1 MRKLLMILCLSVCL
15 ALPSFA
21 AGENSRKAY
30 WLIYEQGRTAMQK
43 GEYGEALQLFKDA
56 IQSAGILPEAEMA
69 IGDVYMAEGEFELAR
84 REYEKSYNQR
94 NAFDIPETK
103 YEVQYRL
110 ARLFEQQELYKQMED
125 RLLAIVAEDRHY
137 VETASQRLRSQVEK
151 NYYEQGINHVL
162 LLYRL
167 EESFAANAHAK
178 LGWFYYRTG
187 LSTKAVSHLLFS
199 LIPAASQMAAWLHE
213 RDADF
218 QFTTIEV
225 LLAIAATKED
235 LRAYAAQSGI
245 FETMYYL
252 AAATY
257 AAGFP
262 SQASEI
268 WSLIAGSSLS
278 GSFRE
283 RARRQL
289 KAPFIE
295 PLLMEGSVSKGR

>member
-1 MRKLLMILCLSVCL
+1 MRKMLMILCLS
-15 ALPSFA
+15 ALVVHSTFG
-21 AGENSRKAY
+21 AGENARKAY
-30 WLIYEQGRTAMQK
+30 WLIYEQGRSAMQK

-56 IQSAGILPEAEMA
+56 ISSAGILPEAEMA
-69 IGDVYMAEGEFELAR
+69 IGDVYMAEGEFELAK

-110 ARLFEQQELYKQMED
+110 AKLYEQQELYKQMED
-125 RLLAIVAEDRHY
+125 RLLAIVADDRRY
-137 VETASQRLRSQVEK
+137 SETASQRLRSQVEK
-151 NYYEQGINHVL
+151 NYYEEGIDHVL
-162 LLYRL
+162 LLYRF

-199 LIPAASQMAAWLHE
+199 LIPAANQMTAWLHE

-218 QFTTIEV
+218 QFSGMEA

-235 LRAYAAQSGI
+235 LRNYSEESRI
-245 FETMYYL
+245 FETLYYL
-252 AAATY
+252 ANATF

-262 SQASEI
+262 DQATKI
-268 WSLIAGSSLS
+268 WGLVAGSSLS
-278 GSFRE
+278 GSYRDL
-283 RARRQL
+283 ARRQL
-289 KAPFIE
+289 KAPLIE
-295 PLLMEGSVSKGR
+295 PLLMERSASKGR